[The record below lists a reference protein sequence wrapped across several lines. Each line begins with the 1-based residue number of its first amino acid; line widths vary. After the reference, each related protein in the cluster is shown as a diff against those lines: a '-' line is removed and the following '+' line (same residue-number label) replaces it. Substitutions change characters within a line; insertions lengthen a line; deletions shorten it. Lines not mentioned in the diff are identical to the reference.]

1 MSLRS
6 SLTFS
11 MHHLSLRGGGDVPF
25 FRARMFSTANCSA
38 LIFLAVP
45 LAELFFCF
53 FCLFFFHQHNRKGK
67 SIFFFSFDKAV
78 YLIALPHQNLNAPPL
93 CGKKIHDLC
102 LFTYVD
108 KDLLLLPQSAFSR
121 KILWNLVNET
131 AQGSRKVSLQLI
143 SYMVQKRQAGT
154 RRTKSSHQVHLSPPI
169 AFLSCQPHGIFVP
182 SDWPTAKDQY
192 GSDIINLVFT

>member
-45 LAELFFCF
+45 LAELFFVF
-53 FCLFFFHQHNRKGK
+53 FVFFFHQHNRKGK
-67 SIFFFSFDKAV
+67 SIFFFFWQSRVF
-78 YLIALPHQNLNAPPL
+78 NCPPPSKFKCSTPL
-93 CGKKIHDLC
+93 WKKKIHDLC

-169 AFLSCQPHGIFVP
+169 AFLSCQSHGIFVP

>member
-1 MSLRS
+1 MTGTTKQLETRLQSHTLLHFNSVNSDLKLTLLILSLRINQSALSYLVCNLTMSLRS

-45 LAELFFCF
+45 LAELFFVF
-53 FCLFFFHQHNRKGK
+53 FCFFFFHQHNRKGK

-93 CGKKIHDLC
+93 CGKKN
-102 LFTYVD
+102 
-108 KDLLLLPQSAFSR
+108 S
-121 KILWNLVNET
+121 
-131 AQGSRKVSLQLI
+131 
-143 SYMVQKRQAGT
+143 
-154 RRTKSSHQVHLSPPI
+154 
-169 AFLSCQPHGIFVP
+169 
-182 SDWPTAKDQY
+182 
-192 GSDIINLVFT
+192 

>member
-45 LAELFFCF
+45 LTELFFVFFCF
-53 FCLFFFHQHNRKGK
+53 F
-67 SIFFFSFDKAV
+67 SISIIAKEKASFFSFDKAV

-93 CGKKIHDLC
+93 CGKKNHDLC

-131 AQGSRKVSLQLI
+131 AQGSRKVFLQLI

-169 AFLSCQPHGIFVP
+169 AFLSCQSHGIFVP

-192 GSDIINLVFT
+192 ESDIINLVFT